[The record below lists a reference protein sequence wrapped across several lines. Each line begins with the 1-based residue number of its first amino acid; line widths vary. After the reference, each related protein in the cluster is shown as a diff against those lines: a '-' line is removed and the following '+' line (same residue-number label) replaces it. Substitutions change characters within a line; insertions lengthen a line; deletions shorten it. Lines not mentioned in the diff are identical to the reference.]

1 MTMSHSK
8 LITLLGIVGMA
19 SLTATFGCKPKL
31 ATNQEM
37 LDAYGG
43 EKYAEDMV
51 ATEYEV
57 TENQGDSIDPRTQ
70 AAIQDT
76 ISTVYVSDFEKCVE
90 KEMDRLDN
98 RWIAGTFA
106 IEFTIETSG
115 MVSAATLL
123 QEDIRE
129 RRTPNADGKF
139 VTEGGAEPRIA
150 ENFGS
155 CITSLIYKWEFDPP
169 PEVTYTHTY
178 NGQVGEAW

>member
-1 MTMSHSK
+1 MTMSTTK
-8 LITLLGIVGMA
+8 LITLLGIASVTASFGCRPKMA
-19 SLTATFGCKPKL
+19 S
-31 ATNQEM
+31 NQE
-37 LDAYGG
+37 LLNSYGG
-43 EKYAEDMV
+43 EKYSQDMV

-90 KEMDRLDN
+90 KEMDRLEN
-98 RWIAGTFA
+98 RWVAGTFA

-123 QEDIRE
+123 QEDIIE
-129 RRTPNADGKF
+129 RRTPNAKGEF
-139 VTEGGAEPRIA
+139 VTEGGAAPRKA

-155 CITSLIYKWEFDPP
+155 CITALVYKWEFDPP